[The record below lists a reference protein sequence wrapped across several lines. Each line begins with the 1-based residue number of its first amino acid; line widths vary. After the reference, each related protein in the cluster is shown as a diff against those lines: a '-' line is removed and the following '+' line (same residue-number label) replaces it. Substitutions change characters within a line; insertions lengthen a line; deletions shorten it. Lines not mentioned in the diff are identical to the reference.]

1 MGYTIQVHQGEDIRK
16 SSFNSDYH
24 NLNYRLD
31 TKMNSKLVTDF
42 NEKHQTIKVL
52 EENVGENLQHPGL
65 DEEFLYMMP
74 KARFI
79 KVKNQ

>member
-1 MGYTIQVHQGEDIRK
+1 
-16 SSFNSDYH
+16 
-24 NLNYRLD
+24 
-31 TKMNSKLVTDF
+31 MNSKLVTDF

-65 DEEFLYMMP
+65 DEEFLHMMP
-74 KARFI
+74 KAHFI